1 MCPDQEI
8 LSLYIDGE
16 LPSPWKEKMDAHLAS
31 CKKCKSHLLQ
41 YRKLRVVLEGDRFEV
56 SAELKKRVWDK
67 VLSRIPGIP
76 EGQNYLPQTKRKMPA
91 KARRVFWN
99 RTVSLPFPA
108 AVAAACVIITFLVI
122 QGLGSP
128 GTQAAGQQ
136 SEKVPPIA
144 AGISADVQGI
154 IPVSDMDSVLQYL
167 SAEDMADFVIM
178 RLPETR
184 NFSSFGE
191 PTLLKATDYSR
202 RSSPR

>member
-16 LPSPWKEKMDAHLAS
+16 LPSPWKEKMDAHLIS
-31 CKKCKSHLLQ
+31 CEKCKSHLLQ
-41 YRKLRVVLEGDRFEV
+41 YHKLRVVLEGDRFEV
-56 SAELKKRVWDK
+56 SADLEKRVWDK
-67 VLSRIPGIP
+67 MIARIPGIP
-76 EGQNYLPQTKRKMPA
+76 EELNYLPQTRRMTSA
-91 KARRVFWN
+91 KASRIFWN

-122 QGLGSP
+122 QGLGSSRTKEP
-128 GTQAAGQQ
+128 GQAPG
-136 SEKVPPIA
+136 I

-167 SAEDMADFVIM
+167 SSEDMADFVIM

-202 RSSPR
+202 RSPSR